1 MLLLVILVVI
11 ILIIRD
17 KLKYGQR
24 KEAYS
29 LTCML
34 CFYVL
39 FMLDMLLQIFN
50 MPEMSDILS
59 KKNIN
64 LSYVACVLPATLL
77 HLNERSNIWPPSN
90 VPIWVGALLQSYID
104 MNLSLS

>member
-1 MLLLVILVVI
+1 MWSPRLKHPEQGNQLQSDALLHFCQVLMLLLVILVVI

-59 KKNIN
+59 KK
-64 LSYVACVLPATLL
+64 T
-77 HLNERSNIWPPSN
+77 
-90 VPIWVGALLQSYID
+90 
-104 MNLSLS
+104 